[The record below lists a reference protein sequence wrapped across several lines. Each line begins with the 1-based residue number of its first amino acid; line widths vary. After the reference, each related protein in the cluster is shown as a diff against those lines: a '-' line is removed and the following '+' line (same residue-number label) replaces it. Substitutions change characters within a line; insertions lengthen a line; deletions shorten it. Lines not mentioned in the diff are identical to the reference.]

1 MSLDISFHIIIPRYF
16 PEQLIIQPTVV
27 WIGFRICSN
36 ASTPVA
42 MTPGCPGDLRGHEVG
57 AVGPLHAGGELP
69 RRGPG
74 GGLPLRPR
82 MSCDTPEAI
91 IYSI

>member
-1 MSLDISFHIIIPRYF
+1 
-16 PEQLIIQPTVV
+16 
-27 WIGFRICSN
+27 
-36 ASTPVA
+36 

-74 GGLPLRPR
+74 GGLPLRPLQAPPA
-82 MSCDTPEAI
+82 TQAVLPHAG
-91 IYSI
+91 